1 MGNTLAVNQ
10 DYTTNNKP
18 EKKETFNNKNAR
30 NYGIDLLRIVSMF
43 FVVILHCLGQGG
55 ILNSLE
61 INSIQYKFAW
71 FIEICAYCAV
81 NIFALISGYVSYT
94 DKEKE
99 IKYSNY
105 INIWLQIVFYGLIVT
120 ILFDIINP
128 TLVSNKDY
136 LIVLLPFANSLYW
149 YFSAYTGLFAIIPFL
164 NNGIRSCSTKTMKR
178 MFILIIILF
187 SIINI
192 ITNNLA
198 LNGGY
203 SFVWLVLLYILGAT
217 IKKCN
222 IGKNLKNY
230 KCIIAIVCLCFITY
244 LYKIYGLEESIF
256 NLRINKNLLV
266 SYTSPTILGVAIL
279 YLIIFSKIKFNS
291 FLKKI
296 IKFAAPSAFTVY
308 ILNNHRL
315 IWDYVMKNLFINI
328 TDQSIIKIFIF
339 ITVFSSLFVIFSI
352 LIDKIRILLFK
363 KIHIKIFIDKVDNLL
378 NILLTK
384 LEKLI

>member
-1 MGNTLAVNQ
+1 MGNILVANHNHTI
-10 DYTTNNKP
+10 NNKQD
-18 EKKETFNNKNAR
+18 KKETLNNANER

-55 ILNSLE
+55 ILNNVE

-71 FIEICAYCAV
+71 FIEICAYSAV
-81 NIFALISGYVSYT
+81 NIFALISGYVSYS

-99 IKYSNY
+99 VKYSNY
-105 INIWLQIVFYGLIVT
+105 INLWIQIVFYGLIVT
-120 ILFDIINP
+120 LIFDLIN
-128 TLVSNKDY
+128 TSLVSKKDY
-136 LIVLLPFANSLYW
+136 LIVLFPFTNNLYW
-149 YFSAYTGLFAIIPFL
+149 YFTAYTGLYFIIPFL
-164 NNGIRSCSTKTMKR
+164 NNGIRNCTIPTTKR
-178 MFILIIILF
+178 IFIIIIIFF
-187 SIINI
+187 SIINTF
-192 ITNNLA
+192 TNSFV

-230 KCIIAIVCLCFITY
+230 QCIIAVLCLCFITY
-244 LYKIYGLEESIF
+244 LYKIYGLEVSIL
-256 NLRINKNLLV
+256 NLKINKNLLV
-266 SYTSPTILGVAIL
+266 SYTSPTILGIAIL
-279 YLIIFSKIKFNS
+279 YLIIFSKIKFKS
-291 FLKKI
+291 YLKKI

-315 IWDYVMKNLFINI
+315 IWKYVMKNLFINI
-328 TDQSIIKIFIF
+328 SDQSILKIFIF

-352 LIDKIRILLFK
+352 LIDKIRILLFE
-363 KIHIKIFIDKVDNLL
+363 KIHIKIFIDKVDKLL
-378 NILLTK
+378 NILLNK